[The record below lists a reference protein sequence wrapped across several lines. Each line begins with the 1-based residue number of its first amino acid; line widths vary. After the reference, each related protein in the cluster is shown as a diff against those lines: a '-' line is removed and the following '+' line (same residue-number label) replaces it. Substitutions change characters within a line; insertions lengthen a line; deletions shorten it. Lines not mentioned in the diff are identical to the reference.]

1 MPTPPAWKAVVTC
14 FASSLTLEPP
24 ARGKCSRSISAL
36 AELRRHRDA
45 RSGYPARLTRGSLSV
60 ALALIRST
68 VSFIVV
74 GLLGAVATVP
84 VARATVAD
92 DAQILANCP
101 AVCDSKGT
109 NVRALN
115 TLNRCMRWPTTGYM
129 HTNMSVRGRGVQ

>member
-60 ALALIRST
+60 VAVLIRST
-68 VSFIVV
+68 VSFIVF
-74 GLLGAVATVP
+74 GLLGPIATMP
-84 VARATVAD
+84 VKRAIVAD
-92 DAQILANCP
+92 VAQILRNRS
-101 AVCDSKGT
+101 AV
-109 NVRALN
+109 AA
-115 TLNRCMRWPTTGYM
+115 P
-129 HTNMSVRGRGVQ
+129 

>member
-74 GLLGAVATVP
+74 GLLVAVATVP
-84 VARATVAD
+84 VDRAPGADVAL
-92 DAQILANCP
+92 ILVNFPLGGA
-101 AVCDSKGT
+101 SKG
-109 NVRALN
+109 L
-115 TLNRCMRWPTTGYM
+115 
-129 HTNMSVRGRGVQ
+129 SV